1 MHPIAA
7 TATNL
12 AKDLQHAMF
21 KQVFSGLARA
31 PIHNI
36 PLHNV
41 LDIATG
47 KTSSDSAWDIA
58 LTGRLGTGVWAIE
71 FGTLYPVHLLQRD

>member
-1 MHPIAA
+1 MI
-7 TATNL
+7 TYS

-21 KQVFSGLARA
+21 KQVFGGLARA
-31 PIHNI
+31 PIHDI

-47 KTSSDSAWDIA
+47 KIST
-58 LTGRLGTGVWAIE
+58 
-71 FGTLYPVHLLQRD
+71 TLH